1 MGGYI
6 SGAHFNPAL
15 SIGAWIRG
23 LMEGKVCVM
32 YIISQCIGAL
42 CGTSVVSAV
51 INAQITCNAN
61 GAGKVSWALDRH
73 TLPSHT
79 RATAHQSQAP
89 PGNSPRCRHWLLCIA
104 SAMGLLR
111 CFVVFYGCGCGCC

>member
-61 GAGKVSWALDRH
+61 GAGKVSWARDRH
-73 TLPSHT
+73 TRSPHT
-79 RATAHQSQAP
+79 RAPPPINRKHHRATALA
-89 PGNSPRCRHWLLCIA
+89 
-104 SAMGLLR
+104 
-111 CFVVFYGCGCGCC
+111 VVTGCCALRVQWVC